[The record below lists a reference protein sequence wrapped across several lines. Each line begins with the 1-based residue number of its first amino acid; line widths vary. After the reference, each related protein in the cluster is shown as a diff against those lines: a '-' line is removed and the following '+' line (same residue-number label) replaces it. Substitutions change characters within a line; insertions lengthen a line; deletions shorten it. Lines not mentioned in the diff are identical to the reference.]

1 MELELK
7 ILKEKVID
15 DEKKSGIGSLYDDDK
30 TSHHH
35 IHLLKTKYAAMKK
48 NYVRLSQKLAKSNL
62 KVIAD
67 QKNLQ
72 AQF

>member
-30 TSHHH
+30 TSHQH
-35 IHLLKTKYAAMKK
+35 IQLLKQKYAKMKRDFDKNTEIQNKK
-48 NYVRLSQKLAKSNL
+48 NMAVNGESFVL
-62 KVIAD
+62 KA
-67 QKNLQ
+67 
-72 AQF
+72 